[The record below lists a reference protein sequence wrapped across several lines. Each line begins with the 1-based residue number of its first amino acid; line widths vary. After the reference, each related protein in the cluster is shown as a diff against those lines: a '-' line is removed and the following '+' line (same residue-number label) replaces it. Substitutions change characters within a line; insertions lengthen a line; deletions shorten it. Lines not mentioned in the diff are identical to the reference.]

1 MLLPTMLSLGVAGE
15 GESDGKE
22 TERAGNGKRI
32 DTTRPGQAAGISEW
46 SAMLYLNQDHRD
58 EVCSLST
65 EDASSHRTLNT
76 G

>member
-1 MLLPTMLSLGVAGE
+1 MLLPTMLSLGVARE

-22 TERAGNGKRI
+22 TERAGNGKRV
-32 DTTRPGQAAGISEW
+32 DTTKPGQAAGISEW
-46 SAMLYLNQDHRD
+46 SAMLYLNQAD

-65 EDASSHRTLNT
+65 EDASSHRALNT